1 MYDINNG
8 EYKVLSTDDV
18 YSFLLENVGVWMDND
33 EFDQFLDDT
42 YDNIELFGS
51 NYAPSEVYQ
60 KVDPVAY
67 DIANTQY
74 IKSVVT
80 DYIDSL
86 KSRGNVNVRNKYQI
100 KYINDKLLA

>member
-8 EYKVLSTDDV
+8 EYKVSSTDDV

-42 YDNIELFGS
+42 YDSIELFGS

-74 IKSVVT
+74 IKSVIT
-80 DYIDSL
+80 DYINNL
-86 KSRGNVNVRNKYQI
+86 KSRGNVNIRNQYQI